1 MTTPAIPQAMSTA
14 TTNISGLFS
23 AQGAGA
29 ASVMDLF
36 SAFFA
41 DLTGFLS
48 GQGEIPAL
56 PVGLQKQ
63 ADALLETPML
73 TPEQAATLSTD
84 ELSTVVTV
92 EVTIVK
98 IVLTKASA
106 NGTLDLSAMSDTD
119 ALAYAYEQLGL
130 SPEEARSRAEQV
142 TALMDL
148 LDERLKKSKGIEG
161 VFMGGSP
168 ALAQLLQSLSAD
180 ASVEGASW
188 QRTTLTFTQMK
199 MSTTTLTGQL
209 AARILNG
216 DALVPATPA
225 TATPLE
231 TLASAVPTADTP
243 DLMPTLQTAGSL
255 TAPMANTDLIA
266 LVEKAT
272 QILTKVAEAESKTAP
287 VAVAAEQATAPA
299 ATTAAAAPA
308 LTATIKPSGVVK
320 DIPVTDNA
328 AVALDI
334 ANPDADEL
342 VAKVDRTPQPQ
353 LTRTE
358 DAAWR
363 DPAVTP
369 ARADAAAPAN
379 PMPTTYVVQPATDG
393 SYQVID
399 PSTGQ
404 VVDVQARPVL
414 DTSRAANFADRVAE
428 LAARAAVAHQVK
440 VHVRTLAG
448 YGGGMVSVSLAP
460 AELGQIRVNLKI
472 EDTKVHGE
480 IIVQR
485 PEVMDQLARDLKVLQ
500 QGLADAGLTLDTQGL
515 TFSLQDDGNQRG
527 GNGSAF
533 AQGRNRDEGL
543 TEAETATAT
552 WADPERLVDVNV

>member
-1 MTTPAIPQAMSTA
+1 MTTPAIPQATSTA
-14 TTNISGLFS
+14 MTNISGLFS
-23 AQGAGA
+23 AQGTGA
-29 ASVMDLF
+29 ASVMDVF

-56 PVGLQKQ
+56 PADLQKQ
-63 ADALLETPML
+63 VDALLETPML

-84 ELSTVVTV
+84 EMSTVVTV

-168 ALAQLLQSLSAD
+168 GLAQLLQSLSAD
-180 ASVEGASW
+180 ALVEGASW

-199 MSTTTLTGQL
+199 MSPTTLTGQL

-216 DALVPATPA
+216 DALVPAIPA

-231 TLASAVPTADTP
+231 ILPTPADTP
-243 DLMPTLQTAGSL
+243 DLMPTLQTAESL
-255 TAPMANTDLIA
+255 TAPMADSDLTA

-272 QILTKVAEAESKTAP
+272 QILTKAAETETKTAP
-287 VAVAAEQATAPA
+287 VAVATEQATAPA
-299 ATTAAAAPA
+299 TTTAAAAPA
-308 LTATIKPSGVVK
+308 LTATTKPGAVVK
-320 DIPVTDNA
+320 DIPVTDNT

-334 ANPDADEL
+334 VTPDADAADEL
-342 VAKVDRTPQPQ
+342 VAKADRAPESQ

-379 PMPTTYVVQPATDG
+379 SMPTTYVVQPATDG

-515 TFSLQDDGNQRG
+515 TFSLQDEGNQRG

-533 AQGRNRDEGL
+533 AQSRDRDEGV
-543 TEAETATAT
+543 TEADAVTAT
-552 WADPERLVDVNV
+552 WSDPERLVDVNV

>member
-1 MTTPAIPQAMSTA
+1 
-14 TTNISGLFS
+14 
-23 AQGAGA
+23 
-29 ASVMDLF
+29 
-36 SAFFA
+36 
-41 DLTGFLS
+41 
-48 GQGEIPAL
+48 
-56 PVGLQKQ
+56 
-63 ADALLETPML
+63 ML